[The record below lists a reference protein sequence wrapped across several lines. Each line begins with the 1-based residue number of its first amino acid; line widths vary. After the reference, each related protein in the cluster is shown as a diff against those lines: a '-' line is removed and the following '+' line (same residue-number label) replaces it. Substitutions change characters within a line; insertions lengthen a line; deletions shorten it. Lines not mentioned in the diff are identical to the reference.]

1 MMSKIDIESVSDL
14 LLNDRLH
21 AHTTASGLRVYVY
34 EMPGKSSVSAQLAVG
49 FGSTM
54 VHVLDKGSRYR
65 LPAGTAHFL
74 EHKLFERNGVDSFT
88 LFADLG
94 ASSNAYTT
102 FNRTTFVFRSGR
114 EYGEPLR
121 VLLDFFRKPLFT
133 EEGVEKEKPIIE
145 DEIRMYMDDPGWRA
159 SFNLFRNL
167 YRNIGI
173 NEDIAGN
180 LRSIRDIDY
189 RLLNDCFDSF
199 YRPRNMALAVAGPVD
214 HEKVFEIA
222 EQLDQSG
229 SEVPRFESA
238 SAQEQDGIIRD
249 SSLDRMNL
257 SIPMFDIGFKER
269 GFARFSDIKYE
280 LLMDMVLD
288 LISGESTEFFRQM
301 YDSNLLSDSFGSGFY
316 SGNEYLCTYF
326 EGDSHEPEK
335 VRDMILDRI
344 GSLKRSGLD
353 PELFEERARTSVGSY
368 ISIFDSPGSV
378 AGSLIS
384 CHFKNTSLYDII
396 QLVGNPDIDAADSML
411 RDCFDPSQC
420 SLSVITP
427 TESGDR

>member
-1 MMSKIDIESVSDL
+1 MMSKIDIESVSAL
-14 LLNDRLH
+14 LLNDRLY
-21 AHTTASGLRVYVY
+21 AHTTAGGLRVYVY

-114 EYGEPLR
+114 EYEEPLR

-199 YRPRNMALAVAGPVD
+199 YRPRNMALAVTGPVD

-257 SIPMFDIGFKER
+257 SIPMFDIGFKEK

-288 LISGESTEFFRQM
+288 LISGESTEFFREM

-316 SGNEYLCTYF
+316 SGDEYLCTYF

-411 RDCFDPSQC
+411 RECFDPSQC

>member
-1 MMSKIDIESVSDL
+1 
-14 LLNDRLH
+14 
-21 AHTTASGLRVYVY
+21 
-34 EMPGKSSVSAQLAVG
+34 
-49 FGSTM
+49 
-54 VHVLDKGSRYR
+54 
-65 LPAGTAHFL
+65 
-74 EHKLFERNGVDSFT
+74 
-88 LFADLG
+88 
-94 ASSNAYTT
+94 
-102 FNRTTFVFRSGR
+102 
-114 EYGEPLR
+114 
-121 VLLDFFRKPLFT
+121 
-133 EEGVEKEKPIIE
+133 
-145 DEIRMYMDDPGWRA
+145 MYMDDPGWRA

-199 YRPRNMALAVAGPVD
+199 YRPRNMALAVTGPVD

-257 SIPMFDIGFKER
+257 SIPMFDIGFKEK

-288 LISGESTEFFRQM
+288 LISGESTEFFREM

-316 SGNEYLCTYF
+316 SGDEYLCTYF

-411 RDCFDPSQC
+411 RECFDPSQC